1 MDFLLNINNGEEHI
15 IDCKESTLQN
25 EDIKLNKIELDRIN
39 ILNEN
44 NEKNI
49 EKEEKDNQNREKNET
64 EDIKENEIIENTKE
78 KENSKEDNNI
88 EDISK
93 KIPEKDKI
101 IETQNIDNENKSI
114 KVENKHDYDTL
125 VLSGGST
132 KGIITLGALQFA
144 YDNYLLNNIKTYIGT
159 SAGAMISY
167 LLAIGYT
174 PIEIIVYICKNQ
186 LMEKMQHF
194 NIVAMINGSGAVS
207 FNNIS
212 ENLEKMTIEKIGYL
226 PTIKDLK
233 NNFGKTL
240 ICITYNLTEDKTE
253 YISPD
258 NYPELPCL
266 IALRMSANLP
276 LIFETFKYGNSFYID
291 GGISDNFGINIGD
304 DMGKKVLGILLGSK
318 DNSNFNKYPD
328 MDILE
333 FIYKIMFIPISN
345 NIESKL
351 QNISDK
357 CKIIKLN
364 YDKLKFFNFNVNSKL
379 KLDLFSY
386 GYSEMKRQLEL

>member
-1 MDFLLNINNGEEHI
+1 MDFLLKINNGEEQI
-15 IDCKESTLQN
+15 IECKESTLQN
-25 EDIKLNKIELDRIN
+25 EVINLNKTDLDKIN
-39 ILNEN
+39 ILDEN
-44 NEKNI
+44 NIKNDIVNNI
-49 EKEEKDNQNREKNET
+49 ENDDKEVGENDEIYEKEDIKKENYT
-64 EDIKENEIIENTKE
+64 EDIKDTEIVDNKDIENIIENNKENDVQEDIE
-78 KENSKEDNNI
+78 KED
-88 EDISK
+88 K
-93 KIPEKDKI
+93 KI
-101 IETQNIDNENKSI
+101 
-114 KVENKHDYDTL
+114 ENKHDYDTL

-226 PTIKDLK
+226 PTMKDLK

-240 ICITYNLTEDKTE
+240 ICITYNLTEDKSE

-276 LIFETFKYGNSFYID
+276 LIFETFKYGNCFYID
-291 GGISDNFGINIGD
+291 GGIYDNFGINIGD
-304 DMGKKVLGILLGSK
+304 NIGKKVLGILLGSK

-351 QNISDK
+351 QNISEK

>member
-1 MDFLLNINNGEEHI
+1 MEFLNQNKENDTNKNEEICVIEENFCKDFNETCSNVETYIIKELNI
-15 IDCKESTLQN
+15 
-25 EDIKLNKIELDRIN
+25 
-39 ILNEN
+39 
-44 NEKNI
+44 
-49 EKEEKDNQNREKNET
+49 
-64 EDIKENEIIENTKE
+64 KE
-78 KENSKEDNNI
+78 KENEV
-88 EDISK
+88 E
-93 KIPEKDKI
+93 
-101 IETQNIDNENKSI
+101 NE
-114 KVENKHDYDTL
+114 VENKIEDEVENEVKNEVENEVENEVDYEVDNKIEDEDKIEDEVENDLKNKHFSEENKQSNYDTL

-144 YDNYLLNNIKTYIGT
+144 YDNYLLSNINTYIGT

-207 FNNIS
+207 FSNIS

-226 PTIKDLK
+226 PTMKDLK
-233 NNFGKTL
+233 KDFNKRL

-304 DMGKKVLGILLGSK
+304 ELGKKVLGILLGSG
-318 DNSNFNKYPD
+318 DNSNFNKYPE

-345 NIESKL
+345 NIETKL
-351 QNISDK
+351 ENVSDK

-386 GYSEMKRQLEL
+386 GYSEMKKQLEM